1 MLKYLIIP
9 LADNSVSYC
18 HYDSSDSS
26 KRLSVDLLKE
36 AIVWAMK
43 ENVSVQFIYP
53 STYVSEEIKLLI
65 DEVDHTDIVPYDV
78 DDISLRETADVVV
91 FDNWEAFKCF
101 EFISEQSYVIRT
113 SISDLFQHEE
123 ELKESLVKVDRVN
136 VVITD
141 IKGIDDDSL
150 KSYDA
155 FLHSLIPLIINEYKS
170 GHQVQLN
177 ILTDRLMLKEM
188 NSCNAGHETVVLAPD
203 GKFYA
208 CPAFYLKG
216 IGNVGD
222 LQNGLDIRNPQLY
235 RISYSPICRNCDAYQ
250 CKRCIWLNQK
260 MTGEINTPSRE
271 QCMIAHVERN
281 ASRDLLMAFQEIDSE
296 FLSDI
301 DIPAIDYLDPFEKI
315 VNKTY

>member
-1 MLKYLIIP
+1 MLKFLIIP
-9 LADNSVSYC
+9 LADNAVSYC
-18 HYDSSDSS
+18 HYDSSDSP
-26 KRLSVDLLKE
+26 KRLSVDLLKV

-53 STYVSEEIKLLI
+53 STEVSEEIKLLI

-78 DDISLRETADVVV
+78 DDIGLREIAEVVV
-91 FDNWEAFKCF
+91 FDNWEAFTSF
-101 EFISEQSYVIRT
+101 EFKSGQSYVIRT
-113 SISDLFQHEE
+113 SISDLFQLEE
-123 ELKESLVKVDRVN
+123 ALKESLVKVDRVN

-141 IKGIDDDSL
+141 IEGIDEDCL
-150 KSYDA
+150 KNYDL
-155 FLHSLIPLIINEYKS
+155 FLHGLIPLIINEYKL

-177 ILTDRLMLKEM
+177 ILTDRMMLKDM
-188 NSCNAGHETVVLAPD
+188 NNCNAGYETVMLAPD

-208 CPAFYLKG
+208 CPAFYLNG
-216 IGNVGD
+216 LGNIGD

-235 RISYSPICRNCDAYQ
+235 RISHAPICRNCDAYQ

-271 QCMIAHVERN
+271 QCMLANIERN
-281 ASRDLLMAFQEIDSE
+281 ASRDLLKDFRKINPEFMA
-296 FLSDI
+296 DI
-301 DIPAIDYLDPFEKI
+301 NIPAIDYLDPFEKI